1 MRKCLFIFL
10 AFWAVA
16 CPCPQEGEGPS
27 EPMSDTKAETWRV
40 SELHF
45 TASRSYDDGGGD
57 RVRLDVQFSHRKT
70 GRTLTV
76 PAFWDGGDS
85 FVVRFAP
92 PEAGRW
98 TWKSTCPEDPALHG
112 RKGTIRCREYT
123 GPLAIYRHGFIQ
135 ARKGTKYLMYADGTP
150 FFYLGD
156 THWGMYSEDLSD
168 EHFKKIVR
176 RRVEQGFTV
185 LQSEPIGAPFHLL
198 DGHVDA
204 DDIPGFRKADAYY
217 QFIADAGL
225 VHANA
230 EFFFATSLTRELA
243 SDDEAL
249 KALCRY
255 WVARFGAY
263 PVLWTLAQEIDN
275 DSYAE
280 LGGRFFDYT
289 DNPWVKIA
297 EYLHAAD
304 PYSHP
309 LSGHQ
314 ENAVNT
320 SVTGA
325 GTEPEES
332 HADGNGVSAFLSEA
346 VSERTGHSWW
356 AAQWSPPLHET
367 PGPEAVRDYWLS
379 SRPAVN
385 YEGRYCGVWT
395 LNFGA
400 RAQGWISF
408 LSGFCGYG
416 YGAADIW
423 LYHGGFQM
431 DITSFDGVE
440 YVTPQLKAIPWQ
452 EALEYPSARQM
463 IHLKNLLESFDWW
476 NLTPVIPGDPV
487 FRDASGAA
495 VYARTERMHLLYFYG
510 KGTQTGRISGPVPD
524 AGMQAQWYDPRT
536 GEYRVAANPVREA
549 DGYWALPPKPDG
561 QDWVLVIRTSETA
574 SRPFPLPVDES
585 RSMLSRWAQKEVL
598 ESLLLDDMELDGRW
612 KVREGKPELSY
623 TRENGKD
630 GTRALRHR
638 MSLVDRDC
646 LAVSRT
652 PWGTFQGMQG
662 GWTSVALEFDRPQD
676 WSAYNRISLWAYIHP
691 SRNPNVSF
699 ALSLVTETPDS
710 ILTHGRE
717 TNVDIP
723 QGKWVQVLW
732 EIDALPRDKV
742 LRLEFCQ
749 TCTGY
754 DPALGEEY
762 VTIDLDRLELQKVV
776 PDHYEGWD
784 LPSGQFAFAH
794 TGYLPEGRKV
804 ALAGPGEARRFVL
817 LDGSGKVAHKGTA
830 KPVSW
835 KGNSF
840 MELDFSAFRKPGT
853 YRIRYGDSLS
863 NPFPIG
869 EAIWEEPLWNVLNF
883 YYCQRCGYPVE
894 GIHDVCHA
902 DVRSFW
908 KDRTRVVNGGWHDAG
923 DLSQGFWR
931 TAYACYA
938 LLGALDVTS
947 SALRE
952 RMEEEARWG
961 LDWLL
966 KVRFPEGRHPTW
978 TLLRYYSDNEEGTL
992 DDVAYPAQFVPWE
1005 VFQGVAVF
1013 LKALETLPL
1022 SEAEKESFSEAV
1034 KADWKAASESSDWG
1048 QASYLEAA
1056 WGAVASASAYKRF
1069 GNPLYREAAL
1079 HFGDLLLRCQEQD
1092 SVDGM
1097 PVKGYFYSSSRREQL
1112 LQSSHTAFW
1121 EASMLAFST
1130 LSEVFPERSAPWK
1143 EAARL
1148 YMDSYLK
1155 PGSELSAPYG
1165 LLSAGLYTREQTLG
1179 QPGTPVSRHY
1189 VMRTFPVW
1197 ESHVFHGATNIQL
1210 SQAWALALAATLLED
1225 REAMDLVQTQLE
1237 WTLGRNPFSSSLM
1250 YGAGYNYAPL
1260 FVYTTRHVAG
1270 AIPVGIDS
1278 FHDDEPFWN
1287 GTAHATSHEI
1297 WIEPVSRFL
1306 GTLSLYLK
1314 SRDL

>member
-1079 HFGDLLLRCQEQD
+1079 HFGDLHLRCQEQD